1 MYSRPAPTQRF
12 SRPNR
17 RPVGT
22 LRVVALLCLLGGC
35 LLALLAVL
43 VAPPENAAAAAR
55 GVVDY
60 RLERVGGDPTVV
72 DNVVTDMGKLRA
84 RWTRIIVDWSKLQP
98 NDPNDP
104 KNVGPRY
111 DPAYVEQLKSIT
123 KKLEAARINVI
134 VTPYLVPKWASN
146 TALWNSPPPGRGYTT
161 GKYEPFYAM
170 NTGDAKVMAGF
181 QAMCNYLA
189 RTLGPAP
196 YGVRHFELG
205 NEPNLYCYQ
214 YPQTR
219 HDAPYYGASTYLKML
234 KVFYKGIKAG
244 ASSQGISAVVIAGAN
259 SPRGGNDAVSTAP
272 QRFARYLKAHGA
284 AKYFDA
290 YSHHPYHTGASK
302 SPAPDKPPNSTR
314 TAVTLYNISQ
324 LLRLFP
330 SKPFYLTEYGYSTED
345 MPQFGTGV
353 TQVQQASYLRKAYS
367 MVARHRQI
375 KVLLWYL
382 VQDSSSVYTGLRGY
396 SGDADLGAR
405 KLSWYAF
412 AGGNSLSLTAP
423 RSMRASKPFTLKGV
437 LRVRGGFLPGQTM
450 QLQLQSRSPLQSAW
464 STVKS
469 KRTGSDGKYAFAL
482 KQKSTKYYRV
492 RWNGVCESVKRLVR
506 TP

>member
-1 MYSRPAPTQRF
+1 MTYSWPASRQRL
-12 SRPNR
+12 SRHNR

-22 LRVVALLCLLGGC
+22 MRAVALLCLLGGC
-35 LLALLAVL
+35 LPALVAVL
-43 VAPPENAAAAAR
+43 VAAPEDAEAAAR

-72 DNVVTDMGKLRA
+72 DNMIADMRAGSLRA
-84 RWTRIIVDWSKLQP
+84 RWTRIVVDWSKLQP
-98 NDPNDP
+98 STPTDTDPGYNA
-104 KNVGPRY
+104 
-111 DPAYVEQLKSIT
+111 AYVEQLKSVSA
-123 KKLEAARINVI
+123 KLEAAGINVI

-146 TALWNSPPPGRGYTT
+146 KALWNSPPSPAYAKGEYQ
-161 GKYEPFYAM
+161 PFYAM
-170 NTGDAKVMAGF
+170 DTSKPTVMAAF
-181 QAMCNYLA
+181 RAMSSYLA

-214 YPQTR
+214 YPQRTAS
-219 HDAPYYGASTYLKML
+219 DANYGASTYLKML
-234 KVFYKGIKAG
+234 KVFYRGIKAG

-259 SPRGGNDAVSTAP
+259 SPRGGNDRLSTSP
-272 QRFARYLKAHGA
+272 QRFANYLKTHGA
-284 AKYFDA
+284 ARYFDA
-290 YSHHPYHTGASK
+290 YSHHPYHTGASR
-302 SPAPDKPPNSTR
+302 SPAPDKPPYSTR

-330 SKPFYLTEYGYSTED
+330 RKPFYLTEYGYSTED

-382 VQDSSSVYTGLRGY
+382 VQDSSSVFTGLRGY
-396 SGDADLGAR
+396 SGDADLGVR

-412 AGGNSLSLTAP
+412 AGGNSLSLSAP
-423 RSMRASKPFTLKGV
+423 TRARASKAFKLTGRLKNREGP
-437 LRVRGGFLPGQTM
+437 LASRR
-450 QLQLQSRSPLQSAW
+450 LQLESRIASQPAW
-464 STVKS
+464 RVVAKTSTLGDGTYS
-469 KRTGSDGKYAFAL
+469 FGSVRQ
-482 KQKSTKYYRV
+482 KQTRFYRV
-492 RWNGVCESVKRLVR
+492 KWNGVAQSATRKVR

>member
-1 MYSRPAPTQRF
+1 MQRASRPD
-12 SRPNR
+12 R
-17 RPVGT
+17 RRVGT
-22 LRVVALLCLLGGC
+22 VRVVALLCLLGGC
-35 LLALLAVL
+35 VLALLAVL

-146 TALWNSPPPGRGYTT
+146 QTLWNSPPPGRGYTT

-219 HDAPYYGASTYLKML
+219 HGEPNYGAST
-234 KVFYKGIKAG
+234 
-244 ASSQGISAVVIAGAN
+244 
-259 SPRGGNDAVSTAP
+259 
-272 QRFARYLKAHGA
+272 
-284 AKYFDA
+284 
-290 YSHHPYHTGASK
+290 
-302 SPAPDKPPNSTR
+302 
-314 TAVTLYNISQ
+314 
-324 LLRLFP
+324 
-330 SKPFYLTEYGYSTED
+330 
-345 MPQFGTGV
+345 
-353 TQVQQASYLRKAYS
+353 
-367 MVARHRQI
+367 
-375 KVLLWYL
+375 
-382 VQDSSSVYTGLRGY
+382 
-396 SGDADLGAR
+396 
-405 KLSWYAF
+405 
-412 AGGNSLSLTAP
+412 
-423 RSMRASKPFTLKGV
+423 
-437 LRVRGGFLPGQTM
+437 
-450 QLQLQSRSPLQSAW
+450 
-464 STVKS
+464 
-469 KRTGSDGKYAFAL
+469 
-482 KQKSTKYYRV
+482 
-492 RWNGVCESVKRLVR
+492 
-506 TP
+506 

>member
-1 MYSRPAPTQRF
+1 MDVSDFQEQHE
-12 SRPNR
+12 NK
-17 RPVGT
+17 VGEAMT
-22 LRVVALLCLLGGC
+22 LRVVVLLCLLGGC
-35 LLALLAVL
+35 LLALVAVL
-43 VAPPENAAAAAR
+43 VAPPENAEAAAR
-55 GVVDY
+55 GVVDI
-60 RLERVGGDPTVV
+60 RLERVLTDLTAV
-72 DNVVTDMGKLRA
+72 DNVIADMGAGSLRA
-84 RWTRIIVDWSKLQP
+84 RWTRIIVDWSKVQP
-98 NDPNDP
+98 NAPAESDP
-104 KNVGPRY
+104 GY
-111 DPAYVEQLKSIT
+111 DAAYVEQLKSISA
-123 KKLEAARINVI
+123 KLEAAGINVI

-146 TALWNSPPPGRGYTT
+146 KTLWNSPPRGGYLK

-170 NTGDAKVMAGF
+170 DTSNAAVMDAF
-181 QAMCNYLA
+181 QAMCTYLA
-189 RTLGPAP
+189 KTLSPAP

-234 KVFYKGIKAG
+234 KRFYKGVKA
-244 ASSQGISAVVIAGAN
+244 ANHSAVVIAGAN
-259 SPRGGNDAVSTAP
+259 SPRGNNDALSTSP
-272 QRFARYLKAHGA
+272 QRFAKYLKAHGA

-290 YSHHPYHTGASK
+290 YSHHPYHTGGSR
-302 SPAPDKPPNSTR
+302 SPAPDKPPLNTR
-314 TAVTLYNISQ
+314 KAVTLYNIGQ

-330 SKPFYLTEYGYSTED
+330 GKPFYLTEYGYTTKR
-345 MPQFGTGV
+345 MPQFGEGV
-353 TQVQQASYLRKAYS
+353 TQAQQASYLRKAYS
-367 MVARHRQI
+367 MVAKYRQI

-382 VQDSSSVYTGLRGY
+382 VQDFSSVYTGLRGY

-469 KRTGSDGKYAFAL
+469 KRTDSDGKYAFAL